1 MDEGVLYQ
9 TAIFV
14 FCPSLF
20 KTTDVLSQRQT
31 CDKKLPRLP
40 MKRHPHKRASLEFA
54 SSPTFAALAAV
65 TATRSHDATI
75 TAKPE
80 LKKRS
85 GKLSNTDPRFI
96 GYDML
101 FGESVS
107 TRMYLQLLVVK
118 LR

>member
-1 MDEGVLYQ
+1 
-9 TAIFV
+9 
-14 FCPSLF
+14 
-20 KTTDVLSQRQT
+20 
-31 CDKKLPRLP
+31 
-40 MKRHPHKRASLEFA
+40 MKQHPHKRASLEFV
-54 SSPTFAALAAV
+54 SSPTYAAPVAV
-65 TATRSHDATI
+65 TVTRSHDATI

-85 GKLSNTDPRFI
+85 GGKLSDTDPRFI

-107 TRMYLQLLVVK
+107 TRMFLQLLIVK